1 MGTIN
6 AIIIIVVTILLSAF
20 FSGSETALI
29 SCSRI
34 RMRNLAKH
42 GSRRARM
49 VERLLES
56 PEQFFSIVLV
66 GTNLA
71 VIMCTITAT
80 ALAIENFGQA
90 GVLIATLVMTPL
102 LLVFGE
108 VVPKAVYLYHADRIA
123 MFVAPLL
130 KIIFYIM
137 WPVVIPVTW
146 LAERLTGSSD
156 EEERKLNIIS
166 TREELIFLYNR
177 GRDGAS
183 QEEFETKMI
192 DRMFKFRVVRVR
204 DLMVPMDDVVSFSA
218 ESSIDEIVAEVGNY
232 PWSRFPI
239 ISPED
244 GSVAG
249 IISTFDLLGLD
260 GGELLSS
267 VMHKPF
273 FSRQDEY
280 AERLLISMKKDPLH
294 LAVVEDDDGRPLG
307 IVTLEDVLENIIG
320 DIAT

>member
-1 MGTIN
+1 
-6 AIIIIVVTILLSAF
+6 
-20 FSGSETALI
+20 
-29 SCSRI
+29 
-34 RMRNLAKH
+34 
-42 GSRRARM
+42 M
-49 VERLLES
+49 VERLLAS

-71 VIMCTITAT
+71 IIICTVTAT

-102 LLVFGE
+102 LLILGE

-130 KIIFYIM
+130 KIMFYIL
-137 WPVVIPVTW
+137 WPIVMPVTW
-146 LAERLTGSSD
+146 LAKLLTRSSD

-177 GRDGAS
+177 GRDDDS
-183 QEEFETKMI
+183 RKKLETGMI

-204 DLMVPMDDVVSFSA
+204 DLMVPMVDVVSFSA
-218 ESSIDEIVAEVGNY
+218 ESSIDEIVAEVGNHS
-232 PWSRFPI
+232 WSRFPI
-239 ISPED
+239 VSPED
-244 GSVAG
+244 GKVAG

-260 GGELLSS
+260 GGETLSS

-273 FSRQDEY
+273 VSQQDEY
-280 AERLLISMKKDPLH
+280 AERLLIKLKEDPLH
-294 LAVVEDDDGRPLG
+294 LAVVEDNDGRPLG
-307 IVTLEDVLENIIG
+307 IVTLEDVLENIVG